1 MTTTPRY
8 ADPSEF
14 GGGRNQY
21 RTPDGVERDLDVSE
35 RARLLRRSGIRD
47 AIEPSPGEPFE
58 MGERVG

>member
-14 GGGRNQY
+14 GGGHDRY
-21 RTPDGVERDLDVSE
+21 RTPDGFERGLDVSE